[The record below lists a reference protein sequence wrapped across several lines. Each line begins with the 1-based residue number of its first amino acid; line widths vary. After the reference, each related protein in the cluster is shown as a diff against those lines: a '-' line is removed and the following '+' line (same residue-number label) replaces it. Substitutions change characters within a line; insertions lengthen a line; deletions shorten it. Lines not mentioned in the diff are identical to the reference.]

1 MVHTSKETGRFE
13 IVIRAFSDSEPM
25 RQVTTEGGVEVL
37 WPLGSKELFY
47 RSGNQRM
54 AVEITTSP
62 ILKIGTPRVLFE
74 GDFVSSPGSRANWD
88 SVDGSRFLLIKRV
101 E

>member
-1 MVHTSKETGRFE
+1 
-13 IVIRAFSDSEPM
+13 
-25 RQVTTEGGVEVL
+25 
-37 WPLGSKELFY
+37 
-47 RSGNQRM
+47 M

-88 SVDGSRFLLIKRV
+88 SVDGWRFLLIKRV